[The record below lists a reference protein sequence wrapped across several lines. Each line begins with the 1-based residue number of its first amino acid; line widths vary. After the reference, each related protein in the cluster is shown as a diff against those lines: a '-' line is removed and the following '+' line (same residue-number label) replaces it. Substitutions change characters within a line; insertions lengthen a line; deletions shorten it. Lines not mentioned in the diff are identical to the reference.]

1 MSVRFFNSYM
11 TTGSNAAACEFG
23 SACSCSDNNALLLTL
38 DTVIAVSIFVIIGIL
53 LSSLGGIIS
62 IILSAVG
69 LVSLILIIRVIL
81 RTQFIKRPEPLKA
94 L

>member
-38 DTVIAVSIFVIIGIL
+38 DTVIAVSIFVIIGL
-53 LSSLGGIIS
+53 LLNGIIS
-62 IILSAVG
+62 VIISVSLI
-69 LVSLILIIRVIL
+69 VSLILIIRVIL